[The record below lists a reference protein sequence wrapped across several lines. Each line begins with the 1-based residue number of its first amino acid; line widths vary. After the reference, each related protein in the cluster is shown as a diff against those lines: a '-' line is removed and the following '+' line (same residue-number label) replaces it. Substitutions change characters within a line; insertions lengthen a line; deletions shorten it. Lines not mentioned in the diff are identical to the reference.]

1 MKLILK
7 KYLKEKDISV
17 YWLMK
22 ETGISQKGIYD
33 LVNNKTDG
41 IKFDTLG
48 KICSALNCTPND
60 LLEHLPKK

>member
-1 MKLILK
+1 MKIILK
-7 KYLKEKDISV
+7 ELLESKNKTV

-41 IKFDTLG
+41 IKFDTLE
-48 KICSALNCTPND
+48 KICSV
-60 LLEHLPKK
+60 LECEPSDILKKS

>member
-1 MKLILK
+1 MIDIKVILK
-7 KYLKEKDISV
+7 EYLNERNKSV

-41 IKFDTLG
+41 IKFDTLD
-48 KICSALNCTPND
+48 KICSALDCTPND
-60 LLEHLPKK
+60 LLRK